1 MEFVICNL
9 KFMRLADPIR
19 ISYKNLLAAKLRS
32 FLTILGIIIG
42 VASVILIMAIGQSA
56 QVLILDQV
64 SGIGSNLIG
73 VIPGASDEK
82 GPPAAALG
90 IIVKTLKYS
99 DLEAIRNGKSVP
111 EVLDAAGYVTGTEKA
126 SYGGNSLVVSFTG
139 TTASYI
145 NVESTEV
152 EEGRFFTKDEE
163 NNMSRVA
170 VVGKKIVE
178 DLFDGINPIG
188 KTFQYKD
195 QNYTVIGV
203 FKEKGSAGFGT
214 SSVDDSI
221 FIPLLSAQK
230 LMLGIDHIAFI
241 RAKAK
246 SSDLIPYAIAN
257 LKTTLRER
265 HGIDNPANDDFS
277 VRDQA
282 QAIKTITKI
291 TDVLRY
297 FLLAI
302 GTISLIVGGVGIM
315 NTMLIVVNQRIREVG
330 LRKALGARTFDILN
344 QFLAE
349 SAAISLAGGIIGIL
363 IGVFL
368 SFVAAIVMQKLGYTW
383 PLLISWQSIVIATS
397 VSILIGVLFGLY
409 PARKASR
416 ISPMEAL
423 RYE

>member
-1 MEFVICNL
+1 
-9 KFMRLADPIR
+9 MRFIDPIK

-56 QVLILDQV
+56 QALILDQV

-99 DLEAIRNGKSVP
+99 DLEAIRNGKNVP
-111 EVLDAAGYVTGTEKA
+111 EIEEAAGYVMGTEEA
-126 SYGGNSLVVSFTG
+126 SYGGNSQAVSYTG
-139 TTASYI
+139 TTASYVK
-145 NVESTEV
+145 VENTEV
-152 EEGRFFTKDEE
+152 LEGRFFTKDEE
-163 NNMSRVA
+163 SNMARVA
-170 VVGKKIVE
+170 VVGKNIVK
-178 DLFDGINPIG
+178 DLFEGADPLG
-188 KTFQYKD
+188 KTFRYKE
-195 QNYTVIGV
+195 QSFTVIGV
-203 FKEKGSAGFGT
+203 FKEKGSGGFGS

-221 FIPLLSAQK
+221 FLPLMTAQK
-230 LMLGIDHIAFI
+230 LMLGVDHLGYI

-246 SSDLIPYAIAN
+246 NSDLIPYAMAN
-257 LKTTLRER
+257 IKATLRER
-265 HGIDNPANDDFS
+265 HGIDNPSDDDFS

-282 QAIKTITKI
+282 QAVQMITKI
-291 TDVLRY
+291 TNVLRY

-330 LRKALGARTFDILN
+330 LRKSLGARTADILN
-344 QFLAE
+344 QFLVE
-349 SAAISLAGGIIGIL
+349 SAAISLAGGIIGII
-363 IGVFL
+363 IGVIL
-368 SFVAAIVMQKLGYTW
+368 SVLAAVIMQKLGYVW
-383 PLLISWQSIVIATS
+383 PLLISWQSILVATS
-397 VSILIGVLFGLY
+397 VSIVIGVVFGLY